1 MQEQVDV
8 ARAEMSEKWDTC
20 TQEILEKLK
29 VQEVRMQDIEM
40 DHVKV
45 TEFMKKF
52 SEFQIKVNG
61 VIRVLDQSK
70 ELPKQLENSIP
81 LMVHFQVSEG
91 LHHVLND
98 VFPNKVTEYDM
109 HKIKELTEFNQNH
122 AHHDAN
128 WKALSSR
135 LRLSSKYYLR

>member
-1 MQEQVDV
+1 M
-8 ARAEMSEKWDTC
+8 
-20 TQEILEKLK
+20 
-29 VQEVRMQDIEM
+29 
-40 DHVKV
+40 
-45 TEFMKKF
+45 
-52 SEFQIKVNG
+52 
-61 VIRVLDQSK
+61 
-70 ELPKQLENSIP
+70 
-81 LMVHFQVSEG
+81 SEG

-98 VFPNKVTEYDM
+98 IFPNKVTEYDK